1 MPSPRQQEGTDK
13 EWEASDWLT
22 SQGLRQLAH
31 QVRYPFGEIDLIM
44 VDGAVIVFVEVR
56 MRASLSFGG
65 ALASV
70 TLTKRRR
77 ILRAAR
83 AWLAARGGPA
93 PACRFDLM
101 AHEAGQWCWIQ
112 NAFDETAR

>member
-1 MPSPRQQEGTDK
+1 
-13 EWEASDWLT
+13 
-22 SQGLRQLAH
+22 
-31 QVRYPFGEIDLIM
+31 
-44 VDGAVIVFVEVR
+44 FVEVR
-56 MRASLSFGG
+56 MRASLVFGG

-83 AWLAARGGPA
+83 AWLQAHGGPA

-101 AHEAGQWCWIQ
+101 AYEAGRWHWIQ